1 MKKLRLEVDQVRVES
16 FETVN
21 PDRTLLEGEM
31 LVTWTVR
38 CGSCPAVS
46 CAPCP

>member
-1 MKKLRLEVDQVRVES
+1 MNKLRLDVDQVRVES

-21 PDRTLLEGEM
+21 GADARIEAENA
-31 LVTWTVR
+31 VTWTVR